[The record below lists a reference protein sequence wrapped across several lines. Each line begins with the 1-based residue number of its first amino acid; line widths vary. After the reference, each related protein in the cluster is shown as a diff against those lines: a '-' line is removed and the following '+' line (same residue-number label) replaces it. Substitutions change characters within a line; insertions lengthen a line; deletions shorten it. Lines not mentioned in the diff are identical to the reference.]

1 MDVWIGF
8 KVHDGSSVHHHSSGL
23 MSVGEARSWKGTVAR
38 GGREP
43 SVLITPFPGLPR
55 LCRGGS
61 PTADPVLIVVALPF
75 KVVIISVI
83 LALLVLT
90 VISLIIL
97 IILWQ
102 KVKKGQH
109 LQAAAAVPTCQGGW
123 GEQSCELL
131 PDDAP
136 SMSEIMGLCWPPAIC
151 RLDLEGGN
159 VSRGQRLPNK
169 THPQS
174 PCPPCPSASQISL
187 VSLLPSP
194 ETSL

>member
-8 KVHDGSSVHHHSSGL
+8 KVRDGSSVHHHSSGL
-23 MSVGEARSWKGTVAR
+23 MSVGEACSWKGTVAR

-102 KVKKGQH
+102 KVKKD
-109 LQAAAAVPTCQGGW
+109 
-123 GEQSCELL
+123 S
-131 PDDAP
+131 
-136 SMSEIMGLCWPPAIC
+136 IC
-151 RLDLEGGN
+151 RLLQQYPRVRVDGESKA
-159 VSRGQRLPNK
+159 VSFCLMMLHPCQR
-169 THPQS
+169 S
-174 PCPPCPSASQISL
+174 WAS
-187 VSLLPSP
+187 VGLLPSVG
-194 ETSL
+194 